1 MDSLEMTDNTFA
13 TVYRFRD
20 KVAFHTDDMPD
31 TVYLTAEQAKKL
43 ARVLLEYS
51 EDCDRVKFIDSSI
64 ATQKIEDDE

>member
-1 MDSLEMTDNTFA
+1 MTDNTFA

-31 TVYLTAEQAKKL
+31 TVHLTAEQAKKL
-43 ARVLLEYS
+43 ARALLEYA